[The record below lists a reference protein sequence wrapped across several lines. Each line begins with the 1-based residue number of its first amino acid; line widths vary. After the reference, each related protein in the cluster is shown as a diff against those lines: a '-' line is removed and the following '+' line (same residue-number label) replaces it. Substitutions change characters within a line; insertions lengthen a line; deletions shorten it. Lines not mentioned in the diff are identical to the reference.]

1 FFFFFTVSAV
11 LLFLLSFACGIGCN
25 IQFLFLFRV
34 LQGAAGASMIP
45 LVFTTAFIY
54 YQGKGLGLAAA
65 VVSALASLSPTLGP
79 TLGGW
84 ITDNLDWRWLFY
96 INILP

>member
-1 FFFFFTVSAV
+1 MSI
-11 LLFLLSFACGIGCN
+11 ACGLAWN
-25 IQFLFLFRV
+25 IQIMIFFV
-34 LQGAAGASMIP
+34 LYRERLAHPLIP

-54 YQGKGLGLAAA
+54 YGKELGLAAA
-65 VVSALASLSPTLGP
+65 VVSALASLSPTLRP

-96 INILP
+96 INILPGIYLVLSIPFSG